1 MENNISATSWF
12 CSCRTE
18 LTQEHLIGNVLRCPN
33 CGSIMFVQGD
43 LAPQAPPRM
52 LYEPKF
58 NNEQATELGVQRA
71 IEKYSVK
78 KRRHIK
84 DICCTLKYY
93 PILDIQENRG
103 QKSRRHYPIF
113 ENEPQLN
120 VDCITLKLDHG
131 ATNATTEFELTD
143 YVTAKLNERDLNQ
156 IYDSIGNSCTITIK
170 YAPIYTWSA
179 KIKKKQVELFLDASA
194 DLPVSMQQNS
204 VEAIPGEIDVKRLLK
219 ITSDLLFW
227 GVSLFTLIATIIK
240 GDFDFGT
247 FSFLIFWLLAVLV
260 GRFFKANVNPM
271 FTIVITVVIAV
282 IFMSFCPI

>member
-1 MENNISATSWF
+1 MDNNISATSWF

-43 LAPQAPPRM
+43 LAPQATPRM
-52 LYEPKF
+52 LYESKF
-58 NNEQATELGVQRA
+58 NNEQAIELGIQTA

-78 KRRHIK
+78 KRKHIK

-93 PILDIQENRG
+93 PILDIQENSG
-103 QKSRRHYPIF
+103 QKRRRHYPIF

-131 ATNATTEFELTD
+131 ATNATTEFEITD
-143 YVTAKLNERDLNQ
+143 YVTAKLNERELNQ
-156 IYDSIGNSCTITIK
+156 IFDSIGNSCTITIK

-194 DLPVSMQQNS
+194 DLPVSMQQNI
-204 VEAIPGEIDVKRLLK
+204 ADAKPGEIDVKRLLK

-227 GVSLFTLIATIIK
+227 GVSLFSLIAMILK
-240 GDFDFGT
+240 HGFDFNT
-247 FSFLIFWLLAVLV
+247 YVFLICWALAVLV
-260 GRFFKANVNPM
+260 GWFFKAKVNPIA
-271 FTIVITVVIAV
+271 TIVITLI
-282 IFMSFCPI
+282 IFYKCL